1 MNKFKKMMSVTLAG
15 CMAASALMMSAGAAN
30 VQTGTTPAPVAAPQ
44 NVRGT
49 VTPSSTPILP
59 IKSYR
64 GRSIPA
70 MVTGRFTSSI
80 PPKAE

>member
-49 VTPSSTPILP
+49 VLP

>member
-15 CMAASALMMSAGAAN
+15 CMAASALMGSAGAAN
-30 VQTGTTPAPVAAPQ
+30 LQTGTTPATAAAPQ

-49 VTPSSTPILP
+49 VTPSTTVKINTN
-59 IKSYR
+59 R
-64 GRSIPA
+64 CRSIPA